1 MCDGTVSRIV
11 CAGLCAWAIGAGAE
25 TLTWNGVQDDVWGG
39 AAQNWM
45 DESGRACAWKDGA
58 EAVFAGSACRVR
70 ATKGVK
76 AACVRFRANGVCL
89 EGEAEIPVLIAD
101 GGTSNTVAF
110 VDAAPCAT
118 VKGGGMIVCAPGA
131 RFGALDIEEGFVR
144 IADDGVAAKVNVG
157 ESGYLNTMKRLSF
170 KELVGE
176 GRIWEGELPTPQVI
190 PFKNDFDSGLST
202 NKTYTHLYDF
212 GPNPTNAVA
221 NFVKFN
227 RAGGVITVGMD
238 RVPCGSGNLMRMENI
253 GVPRHHGLYH
263 LFSDFAVGFE
273 PDKPLRFKRLKK
285 GHWHRITIYQ
295 RAFEQPGNRRRGAV
309 LSFDMDGDGP
319 IPASSITVWQNL
331 HPVSRIEY
339 DFYAVQEDSLTLR
352 IRNLDPA
359 MGFHLYG
366 LSIEVCDE
374 GGRYGEPPS
383 RRLDRSC
390 RRQDGG
396 APYGE
401 PPSRRLRDLMS
412 DTWAA
417 VDGLNRELPDAAA
430 VGAPRANRS
439 VGIFYWTWHRDA
451 RGPYDNTKLTAGA
464 RNGIVSWPPCAS
476 HWWGE
481 SEYGYYRADDEYV
494 LTHHAVLLAAAGVD
508 AVLFDTTNPPWT
520 FKEQYE
526 ALCRAWT
533 RLREQ
538 GTPTPQ
544 IAFICPFTAGGHPQR
559 AEITVDQL
567 WYDLYKPG
575 KWKDLWYRW
584 QGKPL
589 ILADSR
595 SAKLPGMKEFFTF
608 RYPEPDYRRGP
619 TAPDQW
625 SWLEVS
631 PQHVFTNSLG
641 EAEQMSVGVSVNALP
656 GVPGPAPMS
665 HKDGAMGRSWHD
677 GKIDPDPAAVN
688 RGIFFQNQW
697 DWALKHDPLFVFVT
711 GWNEWRAG
719 RMTKW
724 SRYDAETDCYFP
736 GGLFV
741 DEYNQEYSRDC
752 EPMKG
757 GHGDNYYYQLVA
769 NIRRYKGA
777 RPAPVATR
785 TYAIGVDGAFA
796 DWADVQ
802 PTYRDAI
809 GDTVHRDHAGC
820 GENIHYADA
829 SGRNDIADLK
839 VAETPQGNVAFYA
852 QTANNLSPHTDPN
865 WMLLF
870 VNVDAK
876 QTTGWYGYDLR
887 VNRDISAAGTTAS
900 LDVWRGPVVGGY
912 WECVGHVPIR
922 IGAREIELTVP
933 RKFFGA
939 EPLHFQFHWKDN
951 PETLS
956 RHPTIRGD
964 DAPER
969 RFNYVFR
976 RKD

>member
-1 MCDGTVSRIV
+1 M
-11 CAGLCAWAIGAGAE
+11 
-25 TLTWNGVQDDVWGG
+25 NG
-39 AAQNWM
+39 
-45 DESGRACAWKDGA
+45 
-58 EAVFAGSACRVR
+58 
-70 ATKGVK
+70 
-76 AACVRFRANGVCL
+76 
-89 EGEAEIPVLIAD
+89 P
-101 GGTSNTVAF
+101 
-110 VDAAPCAT
+110 VDA
-118 VKGGGMIVCAPGA
+118 
-131 RFGALDIEEGFVR
+131 
-144 IADDGVAAKVNVG
+144 GV
-157 ESGYLNTMKRLSF
+157 
-170 KELVGE
+170 
-176 GRIWEGELPTPQVI
+176 
-190 PFKNDFDSGLST
+190 SGLP
-202 NKTYTHLYDF
+202 
-212 GPNPTNAVA
+212 GGNA
-221 NFVKFN
+221 
-227 RAGGVITVGMD
+227 
-238 RVPCGSGNLMRMENI
+238 NLMRMENV

-263 LFSDFAVGFE
+263 LFSDFVLGFAPE
-273 PDKPLRFKRLKK
+273 KPLVFKGLEK
-285 GHWHRITIYQ
+285 GRWHRITIYQ
-295 RAFEQPGNRRRGAV
+295 RAFESPGTRGRGAE

-319 IPASSITVWQNL
+319 LPPASITTWQNL
-331 HPVSRIEY
+331 HPVSRITY
-339 DFYAVQEDSLTLR
+339 PFYAAEENALTLR

-359 MGFHLYG
+359 MGYHLYG
-366 LSIEVCDE
+366 LSIELCDDPC
-374 GGRYGEPPS
+374 GASRGRALPSVTAKKNLLCAPSALACAPP
-383 RRLDRSC
+383 
-390 RRQDGG
+390 
-396 APYGE
+396 
-401 PPSRRLRDLMS
+401 PPLRDLMS

-417 VDGLNRELPDAAA
+417 VDGLNRELPDA
-430 VGAPRANRS
+430 VVCGAPRANRS
-439 VGIFYWTWHRDA
+439 VGIFYWTWHRDV
-451 RGPYDNTKLTAGA
+451 RGPYDNTKLTANA
-464 RNGIVSWPPCAS
+464 RNGIVSWPPCAA

-481 SEYGYYRADDEYV
+481 SELGYYRADDEYV
-494 LTHHAVLLAAAGVD
+494 LTRHAILLAAAGVD
-508 AVLFDTTNPPWT
+508 AVFFDTTNPPWT

-567 WYDLYKPG
+567 WNDLYKPG
-575 KWKDLWYRW
+575 KWRGLWYRW

-589 ILADSR
+589 ILADPR

-641 EAEQMSVGVSVNALP
+641 EAEQMSVGVAVNALP

-677 GKIDPDPAAVN
+677 GKIDSDPKAVN

-724 SRYDAETDCYFP
+724 SRYNAETDCYFP

-757 GHGDNYYYQLVA
+757 GHGDNYYYQLAA
-769 NIRRYKGA
+769 NIRRYKGV

-785 TYAIGVDGAFA
+785 TYAVEMDGAFA
-796 DWADVQ
+796 DWTEVQ
-802 PTYRDAI
+802 PEFRDAI

-820 GENIHYADA
+820 GENIRYTDV
-829 SGRNDIADLK
+829 SGRNDIANLK
-839 VAETPQGNVAFYA
+839 VAETPQGDVAFYA
-852 QTANNLSPHTDPN
+852 QTANLLSPHTDPN

-887 VNRDISAAGTTAS
+887 VNRDISADGTTAS

-912 WECVGHVPIR
+912 WQCVGRVPIR
-922 IGAREIELTVP
+922 IGAREIELLLP
-933 RKFFGA
+933 RKHFGTA
-939 EPLHFQFHWKDN
+939 PLNFQFHWKDN
-951 PETLS
+951 PETLT
-956 RHPTIRGD
+956 RLPTVQGD

-976 RKD
+976 RKHP

>member
-1 MCDGTVSRIV
+1 MIRRIW
-11 CAGLCAWAIGAGAE
+11 CAGLCAWAVGAGAE
-25 TLTWNGVQDDVWGG
+25 TLTWNGKDGDTWGG

-45 DESGRACAWKDGA
+45 DESGQACAWKDGA

-76 AACVRFRANGVCL
+76 AACVRFRANGACL
-89 EGEAEIPVLIAD
+89 EGEAEVPVLIAD
-101 GGTSNTVAF
+101 GETSNTVAF
-110 VDAAPCAT
+110 ADAAPRTT

-131 RFGALDIEEGFVR
+131 RFDALDIEDGFVR

-157 ESGYLNTMKRLSF
+157 EAGYLNMMKDLAF
-170 KELVGE
+170 KELSGA
-176 GRIWEGELPTPQVI
+176 GRVWCGGLPSPRLI

-221 NFVKFN
+221 NFVRFN

-263 LFSDFAVGFE
+263 LFSDFAVGFD
-273 PDKPLRFKRLKK
+273 PVKPLRFKRLKK

-319 IPASSITVWQNL
+319 IPPASITVWQNL

-339 DFYAVQEDSLTLR
+339 DFYAVEEDSLTLR

-366 LSIEVCDE
+366 LSIEVCDNPC
-374 GGRYGEPPS
+374 GAHGVRALPSVAGRAVAPRPP
-383 RRLDRSC
+383 
-390 RRQDGG
+390 Q
-396 APYGE
+396 
-401 PPSRRLRDLMS
+401 LRDLMS

-417 VDGLNRELPDAAA
+417 VDGLNRELPGAAA

-589 ILADSR
+589 ILADPR

-641 EAEQMSVGVSVNALP
+641 QAEQMSVGVAVNALP

-697 DWALKHDPLFVFVT
+697 NWALKHDPLFVFVT

-724 SRYDAETDCYFP
+724 SRYNGETDCYFP

-785 TYAIGVDGAFA
+785 MYAIGVDGAFA

-820 GENIHYADA
+820 GENIHYSDA

-839 VAETPQGNVAFYA
+839 VAETPQGDVAFYA

-887 VNRDISAAGTTAS
+887 LNRDISADGTTAS

-912 WECVGHVPIR
+912 WECVGRVPIR
-922 IGAREIELTVP
+922 IGAREIELVLP
-933 RKFFGA
+933 RARFGTK
-939 EPLHFQFHWKDN
+939 PLNFQFHWKDN
-951 PETLS
+951 PESLA
-956 RHPTIRGD
+956 RLPTIQGD

-969 RFNYVFR
+969 RFNYVFQHPA
-976 RKD
+976 KHQAPSTKH